1 MSLIGL
7 DVGTTGCKASAFS
20 ADGNLIASAYEEYDN
35 KRPQPGWAEL
45 DAHAV
50 WQQVKGVL
58 AAVAV
63 ETAADPATALAVSSL
78 GEAMVPVTTGREIL
92 GPSILHFDV
101 RGEEYLNGLAKA
113 LPNDFLYGINGN
125 TLGNHYGLTKLLWLK
140 NHAPDLYERTDKF
153 LLWGT
158 FVSFM
163 LGADPVA
170 DYSLANRTLLFDLD
184 KQDWSEE
191 LLTKAGLDRAKL
203 PNTAPSGTVIGAVS
217 DKVAAELGLPKGV
230 AIVTGAHDQCANG
243 VGCGVVDEGRA
254 MLGMGTFLCIMPV
267 FARRRPADA
276 MMARGLNTEHH
287 AAPGRFVSFIYN
299 QGGSLLK
306 WYRDTF
312 ARLEH
317 QQAQSTGRGVYPDLI
332 AEMPGGPSPVMV
344 LPHFTTTGPPDF
356 ISDSAGVIAGLK
368 LETTRGD
375 ILKGIIEGAIFY
387 LRECV
392 DALPEAGVTIADIRA
407 AGGGSKSGAW
417 LQLTADILGI
427 PLTRCA
433 SVEAGALGAAILAG
447 TATGAFD
454 SLDQGVDTMVRLGD
468 TFEPEPESHAV
479 YTDRFAAY
487 RDLWPT
493 IRDWNRKLGAS

>member
-1 MSLIGL
+1 MSLLGL

-20 ADGNLIASAYEEYDN
+20 ADGEPIASAYEEYDN
-35 KRPQPGWAEL
+35 QRPQPGWAEL
-45 DAHAV
+45 DAQAV
-50 WQQVKGVL
+50 WAQVKRVL
-58 AAVAV
+58 AAVAA
-63 ETAADPATALAVSSL
+63 ETGSDPVTALAASSL
-78 GEAMVPVTTGREIL
+78 GEAMVPVTAGREIL
-92 GPSILHFDV
+92 GPSILNFDV
-101 RGEEYLNGLAKA
+101 RGEEYLDGLAQA
-113 LPNDFLYGINGN
+113 LPDDRLYGINGN
-125 TLGNHYGLTKLLWLK
+125 TLGNHYGVTKLLWLK
-140 NHAPDLYERTDKF
+140 NHAPDLYEKTDTF
-153 LLWGT
+153 LHWSS

-170 DYSLANRTLLFDLD
+170 DYTLANRTLLFDVD
-184 KQDWSEE
+184 KQDWSDD
-191 LLTKAGLDRAKL
+191 LLAASGLDRARL
-203 PNTAPSGTVIGAVS
+203 PNTAPSGTVIGTISDSVAV
-217 DKVAAELGLPKGV
+217 ELGLPKGV

-243 VGCGVVDEGRA
+243 VGCGVLDEGRA

-267 FARRRPADA
+267 FAQRRPAAA

-287 AAPGRFVSFIYN
+287 AAPDRFVSFIYN

-312 ARLEH
+312 ARAEH
-317 QQAQSTGRGVYPDLI
+317 QQAQKNGDDIYPTLI
-332 AEMPGGPSPVMV
+332 GEMPDGPSPVMV

-356 ISDSAGVIAGLK
+356 ISDSSGIVAGLK

-375 ILKGIIEGAIFY
+375 ILKGILEGAIFY

-407 AGGGSKSGAW
+407 AGGGSKSDTW

-433 SVEAGALGAAILAG
+433 TVEAGALGAAILAG
-447 TATGAFD
+447 TATNTFD
-454 SLDQGVDTMVRLGD
+454 SLQQGVDTMVRLGE
-468 TFEPEPESHAV
+468 TFEPDPESRAA
-479 YTDRFAAY
+479 YTERFAAY

-493 IRDWNRKLGAS
+493 IRDWNRRLAT